1 MKGSTAVS
9 KAQPAAQPT
18 EKLYMENTLLR
29 VAGALFC
36 HDAKRARGSAE
47 RIELNRGLRDWNL
60 IIDPHPNFGRPGPLA
75 HKVFVA
81 IIKKHSDYGRPVQG
95 EVSFT
100 RREIMRLVGRS
111 QWGGR
116 DSEQFAQALQQ
127 IHRTFVTAFFKDRS
141 DRFIEESFNVFP
153 RILLARREKETDP
166 IEECTI
172 ALADPIVASLRDDHF
187 TCLNHTFMR
196 ELGTIGQALYMR
208 LFFHFANHYDGHH
221 DKRLKFDKRYDDIC
235 REWLGGLTVLKH
247 RSKILQEQLGVHL
260 DQLRAGGFLVSY
272 GLEPARTREGFV
284 ITFRPGARFF
294 ADYDRFYRNRHQGEL
309 QWRFTSEQRDIAAPL
324 KVAYRFIEKRTGET
338 LAGIPYVTSKEV
350 ATAKRLLQ
358 EIPFE
363 EMDAFIDYGLAEAR
377 RTNFDIQTLGGLA
390 QYAIGFLH
398 TKRRRVAQSAAAA
411 AKEQSEQEAAV
422 RAAYTQFRR
431 DQAVALFPKLPKS
444 EQRAIENLAQ
454 AQCKG
459 VFAKSALMIEY
470 SRAQITAERHA
481 EKIPSFEKWNAS
493 RRAE

>member
-9 KAQPAAQPT
+9 KAQSAAQPT
-18 EKLYMENTLLR
+18 EKIYMENTLLR

-60 IIDPHPNFGRPGPLA
+60 VIDPHPNFGRPGPLA

-141 DRFIEESFNVFP
+141 ERFIEESFNVFP
-153 RILLARREKETDP
+153 RILLARREKATDP

-221 DKRLKFDKRYDDIC
+221 DKRLKFEKRYDDIC

-247 RSKILQEQLGVHL
+247 RSKILGEQLGAHL
-260 DQLRAGGFLVSY
+260 DQLRAGEFLASY
-272 GLEPARTREGFV
+272 GIEPAQDAGRLRAHVPAGRALLRRL
-284 ITFRPGARFF
+284 RPVLPPPPAR
-294 ADYDRFYRNRHQGEL
+294 G
-309 QWRFTSEQRDIAAPL
+309 
-324 KVAYRFIEKRTGET
+324 V
-338 LAGIPYVTSKEV
+338 
-350 ATAKRLLQ
+350 
-358 EIPFE
+358 
-363 EMDAFIDYGLAEAR
+363 
-377 RTNFDIQTLGGLA
+377 
-390 QYAIGFLH
+390 
-398 TKRRRVAQSAAAA
+398 
-411 AKEQSEQEAAV
+411 
-422 RAAYTQFRR
+422 
-431 DQAVALFPKLPKS
+431 AVAL
-444 EQRAIENLAQ
+444 
-454 AQCKG
+454 
-459 VFAKSALMIEY
+459 
-470 SRAQITAERHA
+470 H
-481 EKIPSFEKWNAS
+481 
-493 RRAE
+493 RRAARHRRAAQGRLPLHREAHRRAFGRHPIRHLKRGGDRQAAPSGDPV